1 MQTKFS
7 TTLDAKRVKKLK
19 QWSQE
24 TKIPQAKLVEQ
35 AIDLLG
41 AQLAC
46 DRVTPEFR
54 RQVDASIQR
63 HLPLLKRLAE

>member
-1 MQTKFS
+1 M
-7 TTLDAKRVKKLK
+7 DVKRARRLK

-24 TKIPQAKLVEQ
+24 TKIPQAKLLEQ

-54 RQVDASIQR
+54 RRVDASIQR

>member
-1 MQTKFS
+1 MQIKYS
-7 TTLDAKRVKKLK
+7 TTLEAGRVKKLK

-41 AQLAC
+41 AQLVC

-54 RQVDASIQR
+54 RIVDQVIKED
-63 HLPLLKRLAE
+63 LPALRRLAE